1 MQYFSHHD
9 RLNSPS
15 ILSSRFIHTG
25 ACDRIS
31 FPFETDFHSSVWKDY
46 ILFIHSSI
54 DGYLSMDST
63 FWLWWTMLLL
73 TWVCK
78 YLFKTLLS
86 IFFTIK
92 PEVRFGIIRDFYRA
106 PLVFTGSLSG
116 LDTQQNH
123 KCGPTPS
130 PYSIANQDPVG
141 WGWDTWGCH
150 WGGFALLSPI

>member
-54 DGYLSMDST
+54 DGYLGWLYLLAMVNNAVVDMSLQISFQDPAFRTLLVVQWLRICLPIQETWVQSLVWEDST
-63 FWLWWTMLLL
+63 CCRATEPLHHDFWSLWALEPVL
-73 TWVCK
+73 CNQRSQHSK
-78 YLFKTLLS
+78 
-86 IFFTIK
+86 K
-92 PEVRFGIIRDFYRA
+92 PMHC
-106 PLVFTGSLSG
+106 
-116 LDTQQNH
+116 N
-123 KCGPTPS
+123 
-130 PYSIANQDPVG
+130 
-141 WGWDTWGCH
+141 
-150 WGGFALLSPI
+150 